1 MLKNTPDSFGSIA
14 KTFHWVIALC
24 IIGMLT
30 VGFIM
35 VNVEPSPAKKIL
47 YGLHKSTGALILF
60 LVVLRLTWR
69 VWNPAPQLPGSLN
82 PWHHRL
88 ANLSPFALYSLMF
101 LMPLSG
107 IALSQAAGYP
117 INVYDMFALPTVLS
131 KNPDLSKTAAT
142 IHKYGAFAFIGVLT
156 LHVSAALYHHFI
168 LKTNILKRMLPN
180 WLGRA

>member
-1 MLKNTPDSFGSIA
+1 MLKNTLGSFCTLA
-14 KTFHWVIALC
+14 KTFHWVVALC

-35 VNVEPSPAKKIL
+35 VDMAPSATKKVL
-47 YGLHKSTGALILF
+47 FGLHKSTGVLVLF
-60 LVVLRLTWR
+60 LVTLRFTWR
-69 VWNPAPQLPGSLN
+69 VWNPAPHLPGSLN

-88 ANLSPFALYSLMF
+88 ARLSPFALYSLMF

-117 INVYDMFALPTVLS
+117 INVYEMFTLPMALS
-131 KNPDLSKTAAT
+131 KNPDLSKTAAM

-180 WLGRA
+180 WLGRT